1 MRAGKDSTR
10 GMMTILFIGMI
21 TTLSMNLA
29 NAMLC
34 TEAFQTKEGGWGAPP
49 GKAACLSGSAS
60 RLCNLSTCYG
70 SSPNGPLDVSQSV
83 FTGCSISDDGKDG
96 TLSVYVISYGM
107 NSGKFSVTG
116 KTFPGRDKDIE
127 VFCTNNKQNRDHLIC
142 EYHLNYAK
150 YKYVSHPSSG
160 MRDW

>member
-49 GKAACLSGSAS
+49 GKAGKPY
-60 RLCNLSTCYG
+60 NH
-70 SSPNGPLDVSQSV
+70 
-83 FTGCSISDDGKDG
+83 ISFQILILVL
-96 TLSVYVISYGM
+96 TV
-107 NSGKFSVTG
+107 
-116 KTFPGRDKDIE
+116 DK
-127 VFCTNNKQNRDHLIC
+127 
-142 EYHLNYAK
+142 
-150 YKYVSHPSSG
+150 VSHITISMPESSSNG
-160 MRDW
+160 QRLNVF